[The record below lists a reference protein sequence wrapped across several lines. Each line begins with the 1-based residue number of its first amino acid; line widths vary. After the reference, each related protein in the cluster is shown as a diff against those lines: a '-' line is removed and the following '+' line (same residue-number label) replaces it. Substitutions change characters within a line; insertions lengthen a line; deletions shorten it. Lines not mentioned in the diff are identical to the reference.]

1 MTVPTSLRNISIIG
15 NISSGKSTLAHLLG
29 KAISNSVAIPEDF
42 SQNPFLEQYVQQPAR
57 WGFTNAV
64 RYFYDYVRIYHELTD
79 GQMFE
84 HYFIDAGGSTN
95 RHVYGRYLLEEK
107 IITPQEN
114 EFYQV
119 LCEIM
124 QRAYAYPE
132 PDAYIFLRASPAKC
146 FARMKQRG
154 WKYQT
159 ENIALKYLAALQK
172 YIAAFQNVVQQ
183 SQLPYLELDSDALDF
198 TAAKDQAMVITQV
211 RTFLAT
217 SGA

>member
-1 MTVPTSLRNISIIG
+1 MTVPKSLRNISIIG
-15 NISSGKSTLAHLLG
+15 NISSGKSTLSKLLG
-29 KAISNSVAIPEDF
+29 KAISNSIAIPEDF
-42 SQNPFLEQYVQQPAR
+42 SQNLFLEQYVQQPAR

-64 RYFYDYVRIYHELTD
+64 RYFYDYVRVYHELTD
-79 GQMFE
+79 GQTFE

-114 EFYQV
+114 DLYQV

-154 WKYQT
+154 WEYQT
-159 ENIALKYLAALQK
+159 EHIALEYLVALEN
-172 YIAAFQNVVQQ
+172 YIAVFQNALRQ
-183 SQLPYLELDSDALDF
+183 SQFPCLELDSDALDF
-198 TAAKDQAMVITQV
+198 TKANDQAMVTEQV
-211 RTFLAT
+211 RAFLET